1 MIASSP
7 GLFPAFQY
15 CTLWEWDG
23 PGDMDEATH
32 VMQCN
37 WLVFGIFFSQ
47 VIDKDGVFSVQANL
61 SRLRAELTIQANK
74 RYCSFG
80 RWHYS
85 RKLLISMYTRT
96 HSLNIPA
103 IRRQL
108 LTQHRSLHPIST
120 GYKRG
125 CARLPPLP
133 QWRPRKKTPPKP
145 PTSLEQLKLVST
157 KAQTMIINIIELA
170 SSPGSFQH

>member
-1 MIASSP
+1 M
-7 GLFPAFQY
+7 Y
-15 CTLWEWDG
+15 CNLSDDSLVPRPIPSFSVLHALGMGWAWGRGRGYSCD
-23 PGDMDEATH
+23 A
-32 VMQCN
+32 MQ
-37 WLVFGIFFSQ
+37 WLVFGIFFFSQ

-74 RYCSFG
+74 RYRSFG

-96 HSLNIPA
+96 RSLNIPA

-120 GYKRG
+120 GYERG

-145 PTSLEQLKLVST
+145 PTSLEKLKLVSM
-157 KAQTMIINIIELA
+157 KAQTMTIILL
-170 SSPGSFQH
+170 S

>member
-23 PGDMDEATH
+23 PGDVDEATH

-37 WLVFGIFFSQ
+37 DWSLVFCFSQ

-74 RYCSFG
+74 RYCILG
-80 RWHYS
+80 GWGYS
-85 RKLLISMYTRT
+85 RKLLISMYTHT
-96 HSLNIPA
+96 HKHTVSISLPSVVNCW
-103 IRRQL
+103 L
-108 LTQHRSLHPIST
+108 ST
-120 GYKRG
+120 GPSTLS
-125 CARLPPLP
+125 RLVTSEAVLGSLPYLNGGQGRRHHPNHPP
-133 QWRPRKKTPPKP
+133 
-145 PTSLEQLKLVST
+145 
-157 KAQTMIINIIELA
+157 A
-170 SSPGSFQH
+170 